1 MPDPRKKT
9 VEDLFARLSARQFG
23 TLEEVLDDDAVFDV
37 AYSPE
42 RSSFPNPVKGAKAIQ
57 DMFETGVASMFS
69 RLDFKVLET
78 YLGQESDVIV
88 VEYASSGVA
97 APTGRPYSNAMS
109 ASSQCAVEEWH
120 DGGSTTIRSA
130 WSRLSGAQAAGHR
143 EEALRDWLGRHGWH
157 GRRLPAD
164 GGRRHRGTYAA
175 LGV

>member
-37 AYSPE
+37 AYSPG

-57 DMFETGVASMFS
+57 GMFETGVASMFS

-97 APTGRPYSNAMS
+97 APTGRPYSNRY
-109 ASSQCAVEEWH
+109 V
-120 DGGSTTIRSA
+120 GIFTVR
-130 WSRLSGAQAAGHR
+130 
-143 EEALRDWLGRHGWH
+143 
-157 GRRLPAD
+157 
-164 GGRRHRGTYAA
+164 GGRVARWREYHNPERMVEAFGSPSGRSSRGGLA
-175 LGV
+175 

>member
-37 AYSPE
+37 AYSPGG
-42 RSSFPNPVKGAKAIQ
+42 SSFPNPVMGATAIQ

-69 RLDFKVLET
+69 GLDFEVLET

-97 APTGRPYSNAMS
+97 APTGRPYSNRYVGIFTVRDGRVARWREYHNPERMVEAFGS
-109 ASSQCAVEEWH
+109 PSGRSSR
-120 DGGSTTIRSA
+120 GGLA
-130 WSRLSGAQAAGHR
+130 
-143 EEALRDWLGRHGWH
+143 
-157 GRRLPAD
+157 
-164 GGRRHRGTYAA
+164 
-175 LGV
+175 